1 MLYQCKSQQGGPFDS
16 LLLLPNRVK
25 IAASEKREDLEVS
38 AVNSLEQDLDAFV
51 MELVKSGQRLTLWE
65 AWKHLTK
72 KTALEID
79 LKILRQRLLGCPEL
93 VEDII
98 AVTLGAS
105 RISDG
110 FEVVKP
116 PSSLSSPDATGGD
129 SLNSCCACAADSVHS
144 DVAAEGLCQSSACLR
159 AHLFVYRSNQSTV
172 DATNFI
178 PSGDT
183 GHAQDTVLPTRR
195 DRIDFF

>member
-1 MLYQCKSQQGGPFDS
+1 M
-16 LLLLPNRVK
+16 
-25 IAASEKREDLEVS
+25 
-38 AVNSLEQDLDAFV
+38 
-51 MELVKSGQRLTLWE
+51 
-65 AWKHLTK
+65 
-72 KTALEID
+72 
-79 LKILRQRLLGCPEL
+79 
-93 VEDII
+93 
-98 AVTLGAS
+98 TLGAS

-183 GHAQDTVLPTRR
+183 GNAQDTVLPSRR
-195 DRIDFF
+195 DRIDFFSNSNCFEDETHHVPGSSSANRRRRAEISDSLLSSLSERWVQLKDIVLMSQIK